1 MLRTKEANA
10 CNLFAALVDK
20 PIMVVV
26 TAVSVSVSHL
36 VHTCPER
43 KTAFVCVLHTR
54 KGFCMTQI
62 TSPRQKATR
71 EDSYL

>member
-1 MLRTKEANA
+1 MLRTKEANF

-26 TAVSVSVSHL
+26 TAVPVSVSHL

-43 KTAFVCVLHTR
+43 KLSFASAAA
-54 KGFCMTQI
+54 TQRG
-62 TSPRQKATR
+62 P
-71 EDSYL
+71 